1 MVDNRMFYVLYIFCV
16 PTLLLGHV
24 SDGEDLAIEE
34 GVSVGLVDPG
44 TVRHVGRPVGAL
56 VVGAVR
62 VVLRYPR
69 AVRRRVEPVDQV
81 RVGHRPPQRGPGW
94 AAIGFNNHKQTND

>member
-1 MVDNRMFYVLYIFCV
+1 MFCVLYIFCV
-16 PTLLLGHV
+16 PTRLLGHV

-34 GVSVGLVDPG
+34 GVSVRLVDPG
-44 TVRHVGRPVGAL
+44 PVRHVGGPVGAL

-94 AAIGFNNHKQTND
+94 AAIGFNNHKQTNY